1 VNSKELDSIID
12 DQTLASLRSRYSS
25 ARRGFTLIELLVV
38 IAIIAILAGML
49 LPSLAT
55 AKKKAKQIKCLSNMR
70 QVGMALNLYELDH
83 AKMPPKA
90 SQVPDFM
97 NRSGAAWKNNC
108 LFAIA
113 PYLQGSKDQPSS
125 KVYVCPDAKKPGDA
139 SDATELSATGYL
151 PNAVLM
157 NRSSSHF
164 RNPSETIIIQE
175 TVRLVSYTA
184 LRPAVAS
191 DFGICQKEHFTFWHV
206 SNSEKG
212 YDDYST
218 VHRRGGN
225 LTFADGHAEY
235 RKADALRA
243 YQFGLTDGTSGKR
256 DDDQSALNT
265 ACYSSAIG
273 VVE

>member
-1 VNSKELDSIID
+1 M
-12 DQTLASLRSRYSS
+12 LASPSSRRSPL
-25 ARRGFTLIELLVV
+25 GFTLIELLVV

-49 LPSLAT
+49 LPSLAS

-70 QVGMALNLYELDH
+70 QVGTALMLYELDH
-83 AKMPPKA
+83 EKMPPKA

-97 NRSGAAWKNNC
+97 NPNGPGWKNNC

-139 SDATELSATGYL
+139 SDATELSATVYL

-157 NRSSSHF
+157 ERSSAHF

-191 DFGICQKEHFTFWHV
+191 DFGLCRKEHFTFWHV
-206 SNSEKG
+206 SNPQKG

-225 LTFADGHAEY
+225 FVFADGHAEY
-235 RKADALRA
+235 RKAEDLRA
-243 YQFGLTDGTSGKR
+243 FQFGLEDGTSGKR
-256 DDDQSALNT
+256 DDDQSASST
-265 ACYSSAIG
+265 ACYTSAIG
-273 VVE
+273 TAQ